1 MERIVTYGPI
11 VCFSFTILGLLSVIV
26 FSVYVTVDDS
36 PAEQKEKELVK
47 DWNTRIKWF
56 FYTQSFLLIIAIILL
71 IYQLCEKRA

>member
-11 VCFSFTILGLLSVIV
+11 VCFAFTILGLLSVIV